1 MTREAAFRVGAQ
13 ATTMAAKCCR
23 ALRCTGKPSTLSGG
37 GLVPFRVS
45 DREVACKE
53 C

>member
-1 MTREAAFRVGAQ
+1 MRKAALRVGAQ
-13 ATTMAAKCCR
+13 ASTMAAKCCR

-45 DREVACKE
+45 DNVVTCREG
-53 C
+53 